1 MSSHSKSISLT
12 TCNDV
17 SVTLFILSQLN
28 IFILNAEMQQNTIR
42 KTDGTHSGCM
52 FGRKQKKKKTQQKSH
67 SADRNKPR
75 PACRIYFRHA
85 CERKTDVV
93 SGPATAN
100 CKQQTTTTTNIIIN
114 RIDELRKYLHIHT
127 AHGVLVERN
136 TRCTVHTHRHAFGNV
151 DCCDGIYRWRV

>member
-1 MSSHSKSISLT
+1 MQRCQRHPFHFVPVKYFHSQCRNATKYYT
-12 TCNDV
+12 KNRWY
-17 SVTLFILSQLN
+17 TLWLHVRSE
-28 IFILNAEMQQNTIR
+28 A
-42 KTDGTHSGCM
+42 
-52 FGRKQKKKKTQQKSH
+52 KKKKKQQKSH